1 MMQSRWYWKQWRK
14 EYQIIWYG
22 AALLFIISL
31 LLLWYSYFVSTEAV
45 IHWEKF
51 HDQQTIETTS
61 HTFQVGNF
69 EFSVPIE
76 SYLSYE
82 YFNGSGLEPNIFASY
97 SFVAILIVASMV
109 LLSIITTFE
118 KFWYFVGTGLF
129 ILFIVSLRLD
139 VLRLFGLTWQWTT
152 IGILIV
158 YVPTSFY
165 FNSFRSSA
173 SFTVRL
179 GTFLLITTVLG
190 ILLYFLAGVPYPFLH
205 LSVTGYIPGMI
216 LSVIFMIMIAHEI
229 LASFIYLTSQGSTS
243 SKSLM
248 HFSIISAIYIANLI
262 LAYMHEAGIIKWNF
276 LYVNLYL
283 LLTVS
288 VILSLWG
295 YRQREKLYQN
305 ITRFNPFGAY
315 FVISLATITF
325 ITIAMLLG
333 TANDP
338 ALKVIRDFIIFTHLG
353 FGIIFLMYIFSNFI
367 LMFAEDMNVY
377 KVLYTPNRMP
387 YFTYRFAGVIT
398 MLAFVF
404 YSNWHEYVYNSTSGF
419 YNNLGDLYQVMEKR
433 GIAEAYY
440 QQGRAYGFQNHH
452 SNYIIGHLEG
462 RKNNL
467 ELAHYHYE
475 LANGRRPTE
484 FSAVNKGNLYL
495 FEERFFN
502 AIFSFKDALRTFP
515 DSGPIT
521 NNLGYTYTKIHLT
534 DSALLMLGA
543 AREQSVSKE
552 SAEINFMAFVGQ
564 EYIPVK
570 ADSLVKLFGT
580 SSKGVISNGLV
591 VAILQKQSFTTDVNP
606 LENKELN
613 LFSATL
619 LNNYVVNKLKEID
632 TTFTLQAFQIASDS
646 VNEGF
651 SEALKATLAQAFYHQ
666 NNVNKAFQI
675 LAELAYLSQTRQG
688 KYNYVMGL
696 WALEQGN
703 PQLAALCFEYAVEY
717 SYKEANLYSAIALAE
732 SQQQENARIAADTL
746 IQSKNE
752 NEKEIGRQLKKAL
765 TISFTDVLQQSDL
778 EKYQYFRYRIKV
790 KDSVEFNRIINS
802 FSDNNYRAQ
811 ALLEMSQRQFDS
823 GNAATAIRYFMQ
835 LEGLQFSDKILN
847 EKIKHF
853 ELELLA
859 SRGQLGLL
867 ASKINDGITFN
878 ESQQLEKVLY
888 TALLSEVSGDTTSA
902 TLNYKVLATYNPF
915 YEEGIIASAR
925 YFKSHSADPLKAY
938 TILTDAVHV
947 NKNSIRLLTAYI
959 AEAVRMG
966 FDEYAAEATQQL
978 EELKNSS
985 D

>member
-1 MMQSRWYWKQWRK
+1 MQSRLYWKQWRK

-22 AALLFIISL
+22 VGVLFILSL

-82 YFNGSGLEPNIFASY
+82 YFNGSSLEPNVFALY
-97 SFVAILIVASMV
+97 AFVAMLVIASIV
-109 LLSIITTFE
+109 LLSVITTFE
-118 KFWYFVGTGLF
+118 KFWYFIGTGLF
-129 ILFIVSLRLD
+129 ILFVVSLRLD

-152 IGILIV
+152 IATLIV
-158 YVPTSFY
+158 YVLTSFY
-165 FNSFRSSA
+165 FNSFHPSA

-179 GTFLLITTVLG
+179 LTFLLITVVFG
-190 ILLYFLAGVPYPFLH
+190 ILIYFFSGVAYPFLH
-205 LSVTGYIPGMI
+205 LSVTGYIPGII

-243 SKSLM
+243 SKSLQ
-248 HFSIISAIYIANLI
+248 HFSIISTIYIANLI

-295 YRQREKLYQN
+295 YQQREKLYQN

-325 ITIAMLLG
+325 STIAMLLG

-338 ALKVIRDFIIFTHLG
+338 ALKVIRDFIIFSHLG
-353 FGIIFLMYIFSNFI
+353 FGIVFLMYIFSNFI
-367 LMFAEDMNVY
+367 LMFAENMNVY

-387 YFTYRFAGVIT
+387 YFTYRFAGLIA

-404 YSNWHEYVYNSTSGF
+404 YSNWHEYVYHSTSGF
-419 YNNLGDLYQVMEKR
+419 YNGLGDLYQVMEKR

-475 LANGRRPTE
+475 MANGKRPTE
-484 FSAVNKGNLYL
+484 FSAVNGSNLYL
-495 FEERFFN
+495 FEDRFFN
-502 AIFSFKDALRTFP
+502 AIFSFKDALNTFP

-521 NNLGYTYTKIHLT
+521 NNLGYAYTKIHLM

-543 AREQSVSKE
+543 AREQSISKE
-552 SAEINFMAFVGQ
+552 SAEINFLAFVGQ
-564 EYIPVK
+564 EYMPIN
-570 ADSLVKLFGT
+570 ADSLIGLFGT
-580 SSKGVISNGLV
+580 SSTGVISNALV
-591 VAILQKQSFTTDVNP
+591 VATLQKQAFTKDINP
-606 LENKELN
+606 LESKELD

-632 TTFTLQAFQIASDS
+632 TAFTQQAYYIASDS

-688 KYNYVMGL
+688 KYNYLMGL

-703 PQLAALCFEYAVEY
+703 PELAAQCFDYAVEY
-717 SYKEANLYSAIALAE
+717 SYKEARLYSAIALAE
-732 SQQQENARIAADTL
+732 AHQQANAIVAADTL
-746 IQSKNE
+746 LQSKNE
-752 NEKEIGRQLKKAL
+752 SEKEIGRQLKKAL
-765 TISFTDVLQQSDL
+765 TISFADVLQQPDL
-778 EKYQYFRYRIKV
+778 EKYQYFRYRIEA
-790 KDSVEFNRIINS
+790 KDSVEFNRIVNT
-802 FSDNNYRAQ
+802 FRDNNYKAQ
-811 ALLEMSQRQFDS
+811 ALLEMSQRQFNS
-823 GNAATAIRYFMQ
+823 GNTAKAIRHFTQ
-835 LEGLQFSDKILN
+835 LDRLQFSDKILN
-847 EKIKHF
+847 EKINHF

-867 ASKINDGITFN
+867 ATKINDDITFN
-878 ESQQLEKVLY
+878 QSQQLEKILY

-902 TLNYKVLATYNPF
+902 AMNYKVLATYNPF

-925 YFKSHSADPLKAY
+925 YFKRHSTDPLKAY

-947 NKNSIRLLTAYI
+947 NKNSIRLLTAYV
-959 AEAVRMG
+959 AEAARMG
-966 FDEYAAEATQQL
+966 FDAYAADAAQQL
-978 EELKNSS
+978 EELKNRQ
-985 D
+985 